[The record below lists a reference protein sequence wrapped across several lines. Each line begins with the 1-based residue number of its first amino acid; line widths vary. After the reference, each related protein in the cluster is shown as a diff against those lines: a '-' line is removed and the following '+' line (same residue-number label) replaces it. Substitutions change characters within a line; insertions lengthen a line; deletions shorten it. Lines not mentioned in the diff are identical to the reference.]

1 MKKTCFKCGKERP
14 FTAFYKHPRMAD
26 GRLNKCKDCTKADMR
41 EHRFANID
49 RIREYDRQ
57 RGLLPHR
64 KEANKRR
71 AKKYVEKKRQWVSE
85 YQASHPEVR
94 KAHIIV
100 GNAIRD
106 GKLKPE
112 PCTRCGFAIGV
123 QAHHEDYSKPLDVMW
138 LCTKC
143 HGARHR
149 EINEERRR
157 SAA

>member
-1 MKKTCFKCGKERP
+1 
-14 FTAFYKHPRMAD
+14 
-26 GRLNKCKDCTKADMR
+26 MR